1 LINQKKM
8 MIPPMYGVHL
18 VNNIGASAAVSFETE
33 EVGSYTDYRLL
44 VEEIRRL
51 NCQATFEKGR
61 APTVPFARV
70 SMDDIRLQLPQNPP
84 QVPLDTHEGVD
95 NRLSCR
101 LSYSCLDERMPGSP
115 LCKIH
120 HKRVQ
125 QAVSSQ
131 SWGLD
136 VLVSPRRKE
145 VEFTLPFS
153 SVSLR
158 RIKDCINA
166 VDTAGFTNA
175 WFHDAEGI
183 GYTPNPYAG
192 IPTEYGIDNLH
203 NSNKRHSG
211 FLRYPSVQSSW
222 GITQACTRG
231 CACTYNRV
239 RERVA
244 SCIACMIDVD

>member
-1 LINQKKM
+1 
-8 MIPPMYGVHL
+8 MYGVHL
-18 VNNIGASAAVSFETE
+18 VNNIGAGAAVSFEAE
-33 EVGSYTDYRLL
+33 GVGRYTDCRLL
-44 VEEIRRL
+44 VEEIRHL

-61 APTVPFARV
+61 APTVPFARG
-70 SMDDIRLQLPQNPP
+70 SRDDIRLQLPRNPP
-84 QVPLDTHEGVD
+84 QVPLDAHEGVE
-95 NRLSCR
+95 NCLSCR

-115 LCKIH
+115 LCKTH
-120 HKRVQ
+120 PKRVQ

-131 SWGLD
+131 SWSLD

-166 VDTAGFTNA
+166 VNTGGFTNA

-183 GYTPNPYAG
+183 DYTPNSDAG
-192 IPTEYGIDNLH
+192 IPTEYDIVNLH

-211 FLRYPSVQSSW
+211 FLHYPSVQSSW
-222 GITQACTRG
+222 GLPKPAL
-231 CACTYNRV
+231 V
-239 RERVA
+239 DVA
-244 SCIACMIDVD
+244 VHIIEYANEWPAA